1 MSSSSNTVRLGGI
14 AAVLGGIIFAGKAYL
29 DRNDAPPWTTDV
41 TDMFAFLMPLMFLLG
56 VWGLYILCRDRVGGL
71 GRTGFLLSLVGMA
84 TSIVGAIAVTF
95 VDPFWF
101 VFVLGM
107 LVGLVAL
114 ALAGIPILREGLLGS
129 LSFVPL
135 FLGLY
140 GLFALMSGDP
150 ANSAFG
156 RTAGVFLWVLFGLG
170 WVLMEFAL
178 LSSSYSRVL
187 HNEPAVR

>member
-170 WVLMEFAL
+170 WVLMGFAL

>member
-84 TSIVGAIAVTF
+84 TSVVGAIAVTF

-107 LVGLVAL
+107 LVGLIGL
-114 ALAGIPILREGLLGS
+114 ALGGIPILRQGLLGS

-170 WVLMEFAL
+170 WVLMGLAL
-178 LSSSYSRVL
+178 LSSYSRAL